1 MAEEQEFG
9 SVGEIWLTG
18 EEVNKLLRGDILW
31 HEVEADRARAEAR
44 VRAEALAAEYSARET
59 TVEQAGP
66 ETPPAAAVYGTAGMA
81 VGTAEYDPVDDA
93 LAPAERGVAGAADG
107 TAAMVDDAT
116 MAADDTAE
124 TAAADAA
131 TGTAADTAEAI
142 GTADAPAAD
151 RAEMGKNPWE
161 CTPEEREILWPLPE
175 SGFPDWMKAEKAEP
189 QSVYF
194 QANEM
199 KQILTEETT
208 DLPSSIWRG
217 AKLVGLMLA
226 LAAAT
231 FGVWWYFI
239 Y

>member
-31 HEVEADRARAEAR
+31 HEVEADRARTEAR
-44 VRAEALAAEYSARET
+44 IRAEALAAEYSAREKAA
-59 TVEQAGP
+59 EQAGP
-66 ETPPAAAVYGTAGMA
+66 ETPPAAAADETTRL
-81 VGTAEYDPVDDA
+81 TAEYDAVRTAERDEVRAVDDTA
-93 LAPAERGVAGAADG
+93 LTADDAAM
-107 TAAMVDDAT
+107 TAAA
-116 MAADDTAE
+116 DTAE
-124 TAAADAA
+124 TAAADP
-131 TGTAADTAEAI
+131 AEAI
-142 GTADAPAAD
+142 GTAEAPAAGT
-151 RAEMGKNPWE
+151 AEAGKNPWE

-175 SGFPDWMKAEKAEP
+175 SGFPDWMKTEKAEP
-189 QSVYF
+189 PSVYL

-199 KQILTEETT
+199 KQILTEEP
-208 DLPSSIWRG
+208 DLPSSVWRG